1 MAYTDIDKSDDYFN
15 TVLYTGDGTSS
26 NAITGVG
33 FQPDF
38 VWIKARSAAKVHLLH
53 DVVRGQSGGEYYY
66 LRSDSTN
73 AESVIGDGSGLLS
86 LDTDGFTVGEVGNA
100 TWNDNAVTYASWNWK
115 ANGTGVSNTDGS
127 ITSTV
132 SDNTTSGFSIV
143 TYTGTGANNTVG
155 HGLGVTPSMFIV
167 KERGA
172 SGEAWFT
179 YHKSIGAT
187 KYIMLQST
195 NASATSSTLFQNTEP
210 TSSVFSVGVDAG
222 TNGSTKTYVAYC
234 FAEKKGFSKF
244 GSYTGNGS
252 ADGTFVYTGFKPA
265 FLIVKRYND
274 AGYDWL
280 MYDNKRQVEFN
291 VVDDFLKPNLSDAET
306 TGNANQSLDFL
317 SNGVKFRGN
326 GASSNGSGASYIYM
340 CFAENPFVTST
351 GIPTT
356 AR

>member
-1 MAYTDIDKSDDYFN
+1 MAYTDIDKSDEYFN
-15 TVLYTGDGTSS
+15 TVLYTGNGSTQSITSLDF
-26 NAITGVG
+26 A
-33 FQPDF
+33 PDW
-38 VWIKARSAAKVHLLH
+38 VWIKQRSGTRFHNLQ
-53 DVVRGQSGGEYYY
+53 DTIRGTGLQLFSNSTSADN
-66 LRSDSTN
+66 SDSTN
-73 AESVIGDGSGLLS
+73 ITAFNSDGYS
-86 LDTDGFTVGEVGNA
+86 LGAGQNVNNSSSTYVG
-100 TWNDNAVTYASWNWK
+100 WSWK
-115 ANGTGVSNTDGS
+115 AGGTASSNTDGS
-127 ITSTV
+127 ITSSV
-132 SDNTTSGFSIV
+132 SANQDAGFSIV
-143 TYTGTGANNTVG
+143 TYSGNGTGGATVG
-155 HGLGVTPSMFIV
+155 HGLGSDLGLIILKCRDTAATSWQMF
-167 KERGA
+167 
-172 SGEAWFT
+172 
-179 YHKSIGAT
+179 HKSLGAT
-187 KYIMLQST
+187 KSINLEDT
-195 NASATSSTLFQNTEP
+195 AAAATSTAYWNDTAP
-210 TSSVFSVGVDAG
+210 TSSVFSLG
-222 TNGSTKTYVAYC
+222 TGGDFNNGSRTYVAYC